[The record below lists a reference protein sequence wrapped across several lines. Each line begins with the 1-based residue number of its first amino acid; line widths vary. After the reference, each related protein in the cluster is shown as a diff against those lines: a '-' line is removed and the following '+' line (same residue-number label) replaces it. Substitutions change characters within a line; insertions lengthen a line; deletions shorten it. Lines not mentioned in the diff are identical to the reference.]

1 MTTRPDLWSLGRRC
15 HVTVDRS
22 LCSAHPR
29 FTDLRYPV
37 NCGYID
43 WTRPGDGL
51 EIEAYILRIDEP
63 I

>member
-15 HVTVDRS
+15 HVNVDRS
-22 LCSAHPR
+22 
-29 FTDLRYPV
+29 PV

-51 EIEAYILRIDEP
+51 EIDAYILRVDEP